1 MINKFMPPDFSQ
13 IKIFYEE
20 AFQTLN
26 GKGELPEI
34 EVEFYPYVGINH
46 TIRVRKGK
54 VYVRLAELCQ
64 TAPMEI
70 QRALALI
77 LTAKLLRKKVSPQA
91 NAIYRSFVKSQ
102 EISTK
107 ARENKRANGRKIIT
121 ASKGDVYDLEEIFA
135 EINSKYFKDTIQK
148 PTLTWSARK
157 TFRILGHHDAAH
169 ETIVISKSLD
179 DAKVPRF
186 VVEFVVFHE
195 MLHVFHPTLLRDGRH
210 YNHTPQFRR
219 DEKKF
224 AFYKEAE
231 KWIEKNAR
239 NLKSN
244 SKKPKSKI
252 AKFFDL

>member
-1 MINKFMPPDFSQ
+1 MINKFMPSDFSQ
-13 IKIFYEE
+13 IKKFYEE
-20 AFQTLN
+20 AFQTLD
-26 GKGELPEI
+26 GKRELPEI
-34 EVEFYPYVGINH
+34 EVQFYPYVGINH
-46 TIRVRKGK
+46 TIRVRQGK

-70 QRALALI
+70 QRALAFV

-91 NAIYRSFVKSQ
+91 VAIYRSFVKSQ
-102 EISTK
+102 EIQTK
-107 ARENKRANGRKIIT
+107 ARENKRTKGRKIIT
-121 ASKGDVYDLEEIFA
+121 ASKGETYDLEEIFA
-135 EINSKYFKDTIQK
+135 ELNSKYFKDTIRK

-179 DAKVPRF
+179 DVKVPRY

-224 AFYKEAE
+224 AFYSEAE
-231 KWIEKNAR
+231 QWIEKNAR
-239 NLKSN
+239 NF
-244 SKKPKSKI
+244 KSKI
-252 AKFFDL
+252 KRARSKIF